1 MRTEDFEL
9 RLQQHYT
16 ANARE
21 PFIRARPCPS
31 QAHDASWSRHGVEF
45 GKRVRTFLTVPTAT
59 ATWRNRAR
67 QLTPAMACLLLCLSG
82 CSKQAPREF
91 SVRFEIEP
99 TDQGRGIMWSLR
111 FTTQEYHRMIEATD
125 HFSEGAKVHELVAAG
140 FKLHHIVGCS
150 TQEKSVIK
158 LDDGSIA
165 FIGACTVAPHGNPAG
180 AI

>member
-1 MRTEDFEL
+1 
-9 RLQQHYT
+9 
-16 ANARE
+16 
-21 PFIRARPCPS
+21 
-31 QAHDASWSRHGVEF
+31 
-45 GKRVRTFLTVPTAT
+45 
-59 ATWRNRAR
+59 
-67 QLTPAMACLLLCLSG
+67 MACFLLCLSG
-82 CSKQAPREF
+82 CSKEAPREF
-91 SVRFEIEP
+91 SVRFEVEP

-150 TQEKSVIK
+150 TKEKSVIK

-165 FIGACTVAPHGNPAG
+165 FIGACSVAAHADPAG